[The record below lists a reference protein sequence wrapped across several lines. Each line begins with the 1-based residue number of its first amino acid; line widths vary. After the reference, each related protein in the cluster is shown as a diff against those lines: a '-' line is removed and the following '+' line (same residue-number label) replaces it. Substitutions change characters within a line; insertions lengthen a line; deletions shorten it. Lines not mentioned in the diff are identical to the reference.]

1 MRAGKIR
8 AKAAAVGA
16 AMAALSDE
24 VEARTI
30 RRTDEGKLTA
40 KAPDVIRAGYPVIAP
55 AVDAAAGLVMSM
67 DAAKARIAADRRE
80 LEDERRALLKGQ
92 MQLMKAAE
100 EVETM
105 RQKLRRALSRV
116 VEWLRRPELAEDMR
130 KEGYELLRD
139 ARPLLSTEQLAP
151 DRDSGPVF

>member
-1 MRAGKIR
+1 M
-8 AKAAAVGA
+8 
-16 AMAALSDE
+16 
-24 VEARTI
+24 
-30 RRTDEGKLTA
+30 
-40 KAPDVIRAGYPVIAP
+40 IAP